1 MGGCGSGRNRNF
13 RTGHILY
20 LYVYILS
27 LEQLLLYDF
36 ISLFSLFLSN
46 RHTNVLPNVSF
57 NRFISYV
64 SIQFQLNII
73 DACVDIVFLFHAP
86 VYACVREKC
95 CLYGKQW
102 LEQLH
107 DSIDKPISKLKN
119 EMRNTVPEPEPEPKP
134 INWKPSGLV
143 AHLCRKG
150 QFTHNE
156 RMQDEW
162 GK

>member
-1 MGGCGSGRNRNF
+1 MWKWKQQKFSNWTHTLFVR
-13 RTGHILY
+13 IY
-20 LYVYILS
+20 
-27 LEQLLLYDF
+27 F
-36 ISLFSLFLSN
+36 ITRATTFVQFYSLFSLFLSN
-46 RHTNVLPNVSF
+46 RHTNVLPNVWF

-64 SIQFQLNII
+64 SIQFELNII

-134 INWKPSGLV
+134 IN
-143 AHLCRKG
+143 
-150 QFTHNE
+150 
-156 RMQDEW
+156 
-162 GK
+162 